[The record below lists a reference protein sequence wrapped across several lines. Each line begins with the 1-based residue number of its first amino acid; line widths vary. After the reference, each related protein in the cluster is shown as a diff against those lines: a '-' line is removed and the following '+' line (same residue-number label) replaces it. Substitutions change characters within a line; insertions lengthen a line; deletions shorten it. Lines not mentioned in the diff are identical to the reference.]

1 MDNFYI
7 AFAVYLNLIFIAA
20 KLWDKIQWSWFWVM
34 TPLILM
40 TIIGVIASMGQTTRK
55 RRLGK
60 NISYNLQSLRDL
72 IESTRSRDGERH

>member
-7 AFAVYLNLIFIAA
+7 AFAVYLNLLFVAA
-20 KLWDKIQWSWFWVM
+20 KLWDRIQWSWFWVM
-34 TPLILM
+34 TPLIVM
-40 TIIGVIASMGQTTRK
+40 TIIGAIASMGQTAKK
-55 RRLGK
+55 RRLGS